1 MKKEKFLSRTLV
13 LLVFLFLFTPRLEAV
28 PIELNFL
35 YSGATPGDTAPW
47 LTADVSDRSG
57 GGVLLLLDARNLTGT
72 QFVGSWFFNLYNLSA
87 STVVLPSFEA
97 GYIPTALF
105 AFSFSPSGGLGL
117 GTSPLSGFEI
127 EFNFASSNNGNGN
140 RFTAG
145 ETLRVIL
152 SEVTASSFF
161 PPPDAE
167 GYLSAAHIQGISLDS
182 SVDGSAWIA
191 ARSTTPPRPQPVPEP
206 STILFLALGLT
217 VTAGFL
223 RRRVS

>member
-28 PIELNFL
+28 PIELNSL
-35 YSGATPGDTAPW
+35 YSGDTPKGSVPW
-47 LTADVSDRSG
+47 LIADVSDRG
-57 GGVLLLLDARNLTGT
+57 EGGVLLLLNAQNLTGT
-72 QFVGSWFFNLYNLSA
+72 QFVGSWFFNLYDLSA

-97 GYIPTALF
+97 DYIPTASF

-127 EFNFASSNNGNGN
+127 GFDFPSSNNGNGN
-140 RFTAG
+140 RFSAG

-152 SEVTASSFF
+152 SGVTASSFF
-161 PPPDAE
+161 PPPGAE

-182 SVDGSAWIA
+182 SADASAWIA
-191 ARSTTPPRPQPVPEP
+191 ARSTTPPGPQPVPEP
-206 STILFLALGLT
+206 SAILFLGLGLT
-217 VTAGFL
+217 VTTGFL
-223 RRRVS
+223 RRKIS